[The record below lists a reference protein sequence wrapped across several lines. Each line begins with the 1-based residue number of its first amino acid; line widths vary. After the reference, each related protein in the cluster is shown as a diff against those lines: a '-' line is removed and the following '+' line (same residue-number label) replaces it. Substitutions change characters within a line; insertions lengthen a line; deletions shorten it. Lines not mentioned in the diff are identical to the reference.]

1 MKIKIIRD
9 DFQQIFWWHF
19 NLSDDDLILAYA
31 NVHVAGAI
39 RATGFNKTSEDIS
52 NHNFNLR

>member
-9 DFQQIFWWHF
+9 DFEQIFWWHF

-31 NVHVAGAI
+31 TAHVAGAI
-39 RATGFNKTSEDIS
+39 RATGHNKTSESIS
-52 NHNFNLR
+52 NHNSNLQ